1 MCNIPVPAA
10 SQLPDTLLAKAGTS
24 HDTDGT
30 SAKIVLGGACSS
42 ECNDEDDIACV
53 PAERDRSIHFYDYHI
68 VYLPSYSVPTLLFTG
83 RHTGMLRL
91 SVACAQSVFIAT
103 YARLT
108 QWLFTSKPMQYPE
121 CSECFKRQHMCVPS
135 FLQVFLHGFFACSCL
150 YWIRCLRIKAKC
162 VTEMISWRCRWHH
175 VRLGPSSGRP
185 SRVLSLHSPQA

>member
-1 MCNIPVPAA
+1 MLKQQILQGGGYLAMCNIPVPAA
-10 SQLPDTLLAKAGTS
+10 SQLPDTLLVKAGTS

-30 SAKIVLGGACSS
+30 SAKTALGSACSS

-68 VYLPSYSVPTLLFTG
+68 VYLPSYSVPTLLFNG
-83 RHTGMLRL
+83 RHKGMLRL

-121 CSECFKRQHMCVPS
+121 CSECFKRAPYVCP
-135 FLQVFLHGFFACSCL
+135 
-150 YWIRCLRIKAKC
+150 
-162 VTEMISWRCRWHH
+162 
-175 VRLGPSSGRP
+175 
-185 SRVLSLHSPQA
+185 